1 MSRSSNYYSVKE
13 APPPPVLEEGWRE
26 KEMLR
31 EEEEER
37 RLREE
42 LLMDKRAKVLNKLLE
57 KRLEQLGE
65 EGGEYINILC
75 NTLITPLCC
84 KASVLDPWG
93 SNVFGFVIHWR
104 LIRREGTLGDKD
116 IMVR

>member
-1 MSRSSNYYSVKE
+1 MPIPILSRSSNYYSVKE

-65 EGGEYINILC
+65 EVKYFSSTPHFFLRFRHSLQYVFILHQPPMFIITSNSLDALCYI
-75 NTLITPLCC
+75 
-84 KASVLDPWG
+84 
-93 SNVFGFVIHWR
+93 
-104 LIRREGTLGDKD
+104 
-116 IMVR
+116 